1 MSDNSINTRQKYIL
15 NGQQFN
21 APIDWQDVQIQAS
34 YEGDNVQ
41 PSLTVDSFRFPL
53 EAREIINKWIEDG
66 KTNGVGIFEGMPFD
80 LSIYNNTSIQHNFK
94 SFIDFTNGYKDFLE
108 DGKVDVSIIKD
119 NGVDN
124 FFDQLGGIS
133 FGYLEEIG
141 VFTDANYTQVSYVN
155 EKKFNLIEILM
166 ASVVLFLMIQELAQA
181 IEKLADN
188 IAQVAGLNGFV
199 GVGSTALGVI
209 VMTVLKAILV
219 AVYVAILL
227 AAVIELGKT
236 MLEILVPKERKHKT
250 LNLKSALSG
259 VCGHLGYDFSTG
271 IDEMDTVYYL
281 PSNPNLDEKTAGG
294 FISLVKGTPSGVP
307 TNTDYGYICE
317 DMFQLCKDLFNA
329 KVSIIGNTVHLR
341 SKNDPF
347 WIQQSTWSLPSVL
360 NLTKEYNTEELVGNR
375 ILTFQ
380 ADLNDEWTID
390 NYLGTAYEIR
400 TEPKTII
407 RKNAVLLKGLDEVKF
422 NTALGTRKDE
432 LNGLEK
438 FLEKVAGA
446 IDDTVDF
453 FGGSSDLSSQI
464 TTRIGVMKQT
474 QNWHSIPK
482 LLYLKDGKLPE
493 NHRELWNSKLLYD
506 KYHNYNSFVLNDFGY
521 QKAYHKGVEIPFGF
535 SDYNQ
540 LTDNSYFKY
549 KGVDAK
555 MIKFVWTMGSD
566 KAVIDFWVKETY
578 TKNLKETYIN
588 PD

>member
-1 MSDNSINTRQKYIL
+1 
-15 NGQQFN
+15 
-21 APIDWQDVQIQAS
+21 
-34 YEGDNVQ
+34 
-41 PSLTVDSFRFPL
+41 
-53 EAREIINKWIEDG
+53 
-66 KTNGVGIFEGMPFD
+66 
-80 LSIYNNTSIQHNFK
+80 
-94 SFIDFTNGYKDFLE
+94 
-108 DGKVDVSIIKD
+108 
-119 NGVDN
+119 
-124 FFDQLGGIS
+124 
-133 FGYLEEIG
+133 
-141 VFTDANYTQVSYVN
+141 
-155 EKKFNLIEILM
+155 
-166 ASVVLFLMIQELAQA
+166 
-181 IEKLADN
+181 
-188 IAQVAGLNGFV
+188 
-199 GVGSTALGVI
+199 
-209 VMTVLKAILV
+209 
-219 AVYVAILL
+219 
-227 AAVIELGKT
+227 
-236 MLEILVPKERKHKT
+236 
-250 LNLKSALSG
+250 
-259 VCGHLGYDFSTG
+259 
-271 IDEMDTVYYL
+271 
-281 PSNPNLDEKTAGG
+281 
-294 FISLVKGTPSGVP
+294 
-307 TNTDYGYICE
+307 
-317 DMFQLCKDLFNA
+317 MFQLCKDLFNA

-482 LLYLKDGKLPE
+482 LLYIKDGKLPE

-540 LTDNSYFKY
+540 LTNNSYFKY